1 MNEYAFRKKALI
13 AINSVLAAMIAL
25 GILFSPSSESNR
37 AARRD
42 VLSSAEKAASIRIL
56 GSEAVSLKRSG
67 AGWVLEDDGGVL
79 PAESSRIEAFLQALD
94 DIESLERVSVDSGS
108 RASLGLDEAT
118 ARVVEILDSR
128 GLMLSHFLV
137 GNYAQ
142 APGEVY
148 IAFPDEDEAYS
159 VDSGIASYILGKRS
173 SWLNLRVWSTA
184 VSVDDIQSLEVAG
197 VLDDGTGDT
206 REISY
211 SVVRSGR
218 EWKSGETVMDAS
230 AVEASLRAIA
240 ALRGDDYAPSAEPAG
255 EPSLVVTLELAS
267 GEALRLDIEAKR
279 ADGKYPITSSQRSR
293 RLYLPAWALTEA
305 VKPLEAL
312 SEDY

>member
-118 ARVVEILDSR
+118 ARVVEILDSG

-142 APGEVY
+142 AP
-148 IAFPDEDEAYS
+148 AKSTLPFPMKM
-159 VDSGIASYILGKRS
+159 KRIR
-173 SWLNLRVWSTA
+173 LT
-184 VSVDDIQSLEVAG
+184 LE
-197 VLDDGTGDT
+197 
-206 REISY
+206 
-211 SVVRSGR
+211 
-218 EWKSGETVMDAS
+218 
-230 AVEASLRAIA
+230 SLRTFLA
-240 ALRGDDYAPSAEPAG
+240 SVPAG
-255 EPSLVVTLELAS
+255 
-267 GEALRLDIEAKR
+267 
-279 ADGKYPITSSQRSR
+279 
-293 RLYLPAWALTEA
+293 
-305 VKPLEAL
+305 
-312 SEDY
+312 